1 MPSRRRIRGG
11 ADMKNAEIVAM
22 YDQVMADR
30 RNPNPDMNMYRGF
43 KDTLVQYRT
52 NQPALF
58 VGVPSPGEQLDLASK
73 HANEGNVLEFRSEI
87 RHVLTLLMQKVMAGA
102 RRRRRSTRKAKK

>member
-22 YDQVMADR
+22 YDRVLADQ

-43 KDTLVQYRT
+43 KDTLVQYRA

-58 VGVPSPGEQLDLASK
+58 VGHPSPSDLLDLAIQHS
-73 HANEGNVLEFRSEI
+73 NEGNVLEFKSDI
-87 RHVLTLLMQKVMAGA
+87 RHVLTLLMRNVMGGT